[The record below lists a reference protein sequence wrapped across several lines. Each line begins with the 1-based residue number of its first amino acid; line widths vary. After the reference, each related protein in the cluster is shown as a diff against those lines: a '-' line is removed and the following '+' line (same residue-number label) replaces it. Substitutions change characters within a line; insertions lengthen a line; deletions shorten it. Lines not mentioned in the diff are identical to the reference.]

1 MDDDDD
7 DRSGGWRTLHIE
19 IGGWA
24 GEQWP
29 RLHNNHSRTCNID
42 LGRGRSLTQK
52 PPFERVCLDARAQSG
67 FAGARGV
74 TSACSEMVARAR
86 SGRALA

>member
-1 MDDDDD
+1 MDDDD

-52 PPFERVCLDARAQSG
+52 PPFERVCLGAHAQSWV
-67 FAGARGV
+67 AGALGV
-74 TSACSEMVARAR
+74 ESAWSAGMSRAR
-86 SGRALA
+86 KGRALDA